1 MSISPAVA
9 QWAQHRGISRS
20 TLEAL
25 GVASDTSPKT
35 GAEIIVFPYV
45 RDGKVINRKVRPVSE
60 KKFWMDKG
68 GELRFF
74 NLDAVLKGP
83 QDVAYVVEGEMDCAA
98 LVEAGFPPHE
108 VLSVPNGSQSV
119 DASDENPETGGR
131 YRWVDAGL
139 AEGLSKVKRFVLVT
153 DNDAKGQAL
162 RQDLVRLLGPA
173 RCWFVDFPEGIKD
186 ANDFLVK
193 YGAADLRIYI
203 EEDAKE
209 WPVEGVYGLLDIP
222 EPEPLVLWR
231 PGFPEWNDRMAFAP
245 KTVGAVTGH
254 PGHGKTTLMMQIWFQ
269 ICRDY
274 NISGAIASF
283 ETRAKPHHRRNI
295 RQFMFGR
302 LERDLTDDQKKEAD
316 TWTHEHFRWLI
327 HPNRKPTLRWILDT
341 AEVAVV
347 RNNCRFL
354 QIDPWNRLEGTGP
367 SGMRETDFIGQ
378 CLDEL
383 LDFANDLNVH
393 VQVIAHPAKMLPTKD
408 GKRPIPSLG
417 DIAGSKQWDNKVD
430 WGATVH
436 RAKIFDTDGTRQTEA
451 EFIVMK
457 SRFDELGYPTR
468 LPLNYSVTEG
478 RFRAEAP

>member
-1 MSISPAVA
+1 MSVSAAVA
-9 QWAQHRGISRS
+9 QWAERRGISRS
-20 TLEAL
+20 TLEVL

-35 GAEIIVFPYV
+35 GAEIIVFPYT
-45 RDGKVINRKVRPVSE
+45 RDNTVINRKVRPIAE
-60 KKFWMDKG
+60 KRFWMDTG
-68 GELRFF
+68 GELRFY

-83 QDVAYVVEGEMDCAA
+83 NDIAYVVEGEMDCAA
-98 LVEAGFPPHE
+98 LVEAGFPAHE
-108 VLSVPNGSQSV
+108 VLSVPIGSQSV
-119 DASDENPETGGR
+119 DASDENPEKGGR
-131 YRWVDAGL
+131 YRWVDTAL
-139 AEGLSKVKRFVLVT
+139 AEGLSKVKKFVLVT

-162 RQDLVRLLGPA
+162 RQDLIRLLGPA
-173 RCWFVDFPEGIKD
+173 RCWFVDFPDSIKD

-193 YGAADLRIYI
+193 FGPADLRIYI

-222 EPEPLVLWR
+222 EPEPLVLWQ
-231 PGFPEWNDRMAFAP
+231 PGFPEWRGKMAFAP
-245 KTVGAVTGH
+245 RTVGVVTGH
-254 PGHGKTTLMMQIWFQ
+254 PGHGKTTLMAQIWFQ

-274 NISGAIASF
+274 KISGVVASF
-283 ETRAKPHHRRNI
+283 ETRAKPHHRRNM

-302 LERDLTDDQKKEAD
+302 LERDLTDEQKKEAYN
-316 TWTHEHFRWLI
+316 WTHEHFRWLI
-327 HPNRKPTLRWILDT
+327 HPNRKPTLKWILDM

-393 VQVIAHPAKMLPTKD
+393 IQVIAHPSKMLPTKD
-408 GKRPIPSLG
+408 GRRPIPSLG
-417 DIAGSKQWDNKVD
+417 DISGSKHWDNKVD

-436 RAKIFDTDGTRQTEA
+436 RDKIFDKDTRQTEA

-457 SRFDELGYPTR
+457 SRFDELGYPVR
-468 LPLNYSVTEG
+468 LPLSYSVTEG
-478 RFRAEAP
+478 RFRADAI